1 MCTVPQ
7 LFPEGIGKKQK
18 EKKVYS
24 RPERKSKQHTLER
37 EGRKGGKKRRRDG
50 EKKWIS
56 SASIAGLAAVPSA
69 AQKGKTR
76 RQTIAKIVS
85 I

>member
-18 EKKVYS
+18 GKES
-24 RPERKSKQHTLER
+24 LFSAREEEQTAHTR
-37 EGRKGGKKRRRDG
+37 DGGKKRRK
-50 EKKWIS
+50 EKEERRRKKMDFVCL
-56 SASIAGLAAVPSA
+56 AGLAAVPSA
-69 AQKGKTR
+69 AQKGKTSE
-76 RQTIAKIVS
+76 QTIAKIVS